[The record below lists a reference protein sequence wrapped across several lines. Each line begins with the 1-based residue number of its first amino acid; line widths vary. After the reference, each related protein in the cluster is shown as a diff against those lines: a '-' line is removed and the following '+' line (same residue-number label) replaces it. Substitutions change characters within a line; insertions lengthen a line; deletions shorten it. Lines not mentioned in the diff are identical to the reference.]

1 MLKLREYIN
10 ESFSELVHKVTWPT
24 WDELIN
30 SSIVVLIASLIIAAV
45 VFAIDLIF
53 SESMSFLYKSLF

>member
-10 ESFSELVHKVTWPT
+10 ESFSELVHKVSWPT
-24 WDELIN
+24 WDELMS

-45 VFAIDLIF
+45 IFLIDLAF
-53 SESMSFLYKSLF
+53 SRGMETLYETLF